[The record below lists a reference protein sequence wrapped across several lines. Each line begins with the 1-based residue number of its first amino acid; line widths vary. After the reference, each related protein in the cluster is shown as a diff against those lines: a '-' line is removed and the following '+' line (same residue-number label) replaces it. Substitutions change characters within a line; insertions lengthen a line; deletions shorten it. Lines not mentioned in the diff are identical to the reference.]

1 MTATVAATVDKK
13 SERRLAQKKARQ
25 RFMRAMFSRRIVLFG
40 AAGTLFFVLVAL
52 LAPLVSPHDPN
63 EIDMLN
69 KFAALSAEHLLGT
82 DFYGRDLLSRLIY
95 GTRVSILTGVLST
108 LFAAV
113 IGVFIGM
120 LAAFY
125 GGAVDK
131 LIVAGCDTFSAI
143 PGTALAMALL
153 AVIGGGM
160 FNMAIIIC
168 ITTIPGFIRM
178 MRASAMTIMGTDY
191 ILAAKL
197 SGENKLK
204 IMFQHV
210 LPNSISPIIV
220 MATQTVGGSIMM
232 ESGLSFLGIGIKV
245 PTASW
250 GSIINEARPYLMTSP
265 LYVLAPCICLAVLII
280 SLNLLGDG
288 VRDAMD
294 PNLRG
299 EV

>member
-143 PGTALAMALL
+143 PGTAPAMALL

-168 ITTIPGFIRM
+168 I
-178 MRASAMTIMGTDY
+178 
-191 ILAAKL
+191 
-197 SGENKLK
+197 
-204 IMFQHV
+204 
-210 LPNSISPIIV
+210 SIYNV
-220 MATQTVGGSIMM
+220 Y
-232 ESGLSFLGIGIKV
+232 
-245 PTASW
+245 
-250 GSIINEARPYLMTSP
+250 N
-265 LYVLAPCICLAVLII
+265 CAV
-280 SLNLLGDG
+280 
-288 VRDAMD
+288 
-294 PNLRG
+294 
-299 EV
+299 